1 VQAAVGVRL
10 AAPNAACTLV
20 APVGID
26 FDAALLDGLR
36 EEYCVQAC
44 VDALAHVPTTP
55 GETIWYE
62 GETMRW
68 DKHGWEGWTELCAW
82 QPVLHP
88 GRRVPHH
95 VEGGGDGEV
104 RAAQAALVAAA
115 ARGEKRPWLSIEPD
129 MHEVTVE
136 AVASLASLTAQAD
149 LCSPDLHTAC
159 RMAALTIAD
168 TEAFGCA
175 EEAAVIEAA
184 MAAVEAAVAAE
195 AAEAAKA
202 AAEAEEAG
210 AEAPHAPAA
219 SAASADADDTGALS
233 RDALGLVARRCAL
246 VLRLRAS
253 ATLAIRDGAHGSLLL
268 HDGEITR
275 IPAVAV
281 AVTDPTGAG
290 NAYAGALC
298 ALLAGDRSPRE
309 AAAVA
314 SAVGAAFCRSEG
326 WPSAAEAVWVAARA
340 AEMPSEEPGEL
351 NRGLAK
357 IPF

>member
-1 VQAAVGVRL
+1 
-10 AAPNAACTLV
+10 
-20 APVGID
+20 
-26 FDAALLDGLR
+26 
-36 EEYCVQAC
+36 
-44 VDALAHVPTTP
+44 
-55 GETIWYE
+55 
-62 GETMRW
+62 M
-68 DKHGWEGWTELCAW
+68 
-82 QPVLHP
+82 
-88 GRRVPHH
+88 
-95 VEGGGDGEV
+95 
-104 RAAQAALVAAA
+104 
-115 ARGEKRPWLSIEPD
+115 
-129 MHEVTVE
+129 TVE

-253 ATLAIRDGAHGSLLL
+253 ATLAIRDGARLRPL
-268 HDGEITR
+268 
-275 IPAVAV
+275 IPWLR
-281 AVTDPTGAG
+281 P
-290 NAYAGALC
+290 Y
-298 ALLAGDRSPRE
+298 S
-309 AAAVA
+309 
-314 SAVGAAFCRSEG
+314 
-326 WPSAAEAVWVAARA
+326 
-340 AEMPSEEPGEL
+340 
-351 NRGLAK
+351 
-357 IPF
+357 